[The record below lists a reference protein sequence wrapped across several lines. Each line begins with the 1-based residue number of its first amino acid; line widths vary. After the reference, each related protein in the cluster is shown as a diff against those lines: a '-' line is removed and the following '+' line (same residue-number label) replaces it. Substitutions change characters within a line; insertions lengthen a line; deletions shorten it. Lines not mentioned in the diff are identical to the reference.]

1 MKQNQVIERTGRR
14 AVIIN
19 GPKYTFTRENDN
31 EQHSNLFYVKM
42 FPKNTPKYVY
52 FKSSTF

>member
-19 GPKYTFTRENDN
+19 GPKYTFTRVNDN
-31 EQHSNLFYVKM
+31 EQHSNLFM
-42 FPKNTPKYVY
+42 
-52 FKSSTF
+52 